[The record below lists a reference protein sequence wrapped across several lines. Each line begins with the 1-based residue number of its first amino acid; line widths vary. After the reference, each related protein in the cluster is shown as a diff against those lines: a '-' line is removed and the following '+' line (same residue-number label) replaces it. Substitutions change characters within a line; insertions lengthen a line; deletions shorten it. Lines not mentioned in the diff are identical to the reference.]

1 MLEKLHAAE
10 LEKERTMMMMIMMK
24 MDVACV
30 ISQGQTFLISHRDGT
45 VHLRLFRLYFG
56 SWRQGLPRS
65 SVLSARW
72 QEQHSVA
79 VLQGLSELFQDLH

>member
-1 MLEKLHAAE
+1 
-10 LEKERTMMMMIMMK
+10 
-24 MDVACV
+24 MDVVCV
-30 ISQGQTFLISHRDGT
+30 ISRRQTFLIFHMDET
-45 VHLRLFRLYFG
+45 VHLRLFRLYSG

-79 VLQGLSELFQDLH
+79 VLQGLSEPFQDLH